1 MADFPNTPWGIAQ
14 MRKLGLLTEEQ
25 DKGQA
30 PAPTEKTSDPVQTAT
45 LTKKK
50 KKVSKKK

>member
-25 DKGQA
+25 DRGQA
-30 PAPTEKTSDPVQTAT
+30 AAPTEKTSDPVQTAT

-50 KKVSKKK
+50 KVSKKK